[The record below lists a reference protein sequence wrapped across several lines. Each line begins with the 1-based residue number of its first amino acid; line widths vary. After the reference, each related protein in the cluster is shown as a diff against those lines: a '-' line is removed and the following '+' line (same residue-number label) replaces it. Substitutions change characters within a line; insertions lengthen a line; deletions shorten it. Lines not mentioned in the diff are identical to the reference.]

1 MNTHDL
7 RFLVTG
13 ASGFIGSRLALHLS
27 RMGIDAVFTGLDA
40 NDAERARVKELAAAG
55 VTVRLGDLREAS
67 FVRDIVAGRNA
78 VLHLAAAQHEHH
90 MSDEHFHSVNVDA
103 TRLLLRACAQSGV
116 RRFVYGSTMGIF
128 GSARHGP
135 IHEESAPNPLNVYT
149 RTKLLAEVAVRELTA
164 HMETVICRI
173 SETYGP
179 GDLRLLKLFRAIDR
193 GRFVMIG
200 AGDNQRQPIYVDDLI
215 RGLLAALIRPQAVGE
230 TILLTGNERMTTR
243 DMVTQI
249 AAALGK
255 PMPRLRIPMWPVAG
269 AAVISHSVLRRFG
282 IRSPLQPRSL
292 DFFRKSSVFTTTKAK
307 TLLDFEPT
315 VTFIDGARR
324 TLAWYRAQGYLGGG
338 EASWGAGQLGGGQR
352 VGQKVGQ
359 GCPPSAADS
368 RSIHKG

>member
-215 RGLLAALIRPQAVGE
+215 RVHHDEGKAV
-230 TILLTGNERMTTR
+230 
-243 DMVTQI
+243 
-249 AAALGK
+249 A
-255 PMPRLRIPMWPVAG
+255 RLRADRNVHRRRPPYVSLVSCAR
-269 AAVISHSVLRRFG
+269 ISGGRR
-282 IRSPLQPRSL
+282 
-292 DFFRKSSVFTTTKAK
+292 
-307 TLLDFEPT
+307 
-315 VTFIDGARR
+315 
-324 TLAWYRAQGYLGGG
+324 
-338 EASWGAGQLGGGQR
+338 GQLGSWPAGGWPE
-352 VGQKVGQ
+352 GWPEGWP
-359 GCPPSAADS
+359 GMPSICCRLTIDP
-368 RSIHKG
+368 